1 MSDYPT
7 SPFAHRDCCIGVSFP
22 LVALEKYPDWRK
34 KPARLIEAQKI
45 LTEIQ
50 GLLEVSRFSAGEKR
64 ALQTSCEAAADAIDA
79 YDADHSQT
87 RDDAYSSWC
96 VMWFLGD
103 EAFADALY
111 YGGPWKKRPE
121 LWLQA
126 STLSAKL
133 RTDSIRTTW
142 KKPKRPHESGTVTH
156 RRDTMRNL
164 KSYGLE
170 QRSNHERERQQI
182 LVHLGEQLLADR
194 DVLRPARRLGYACQ
208 GFGWERRLLV
218 RAPDRRDDKAGP

>member
-126 STLSAKL
+126 KHLIGKTSDRLYPYHMEEAEEAARIWHCHASPRHDEKL
-133 RTDSIRTTW
+133 EVIWTGAT
-142 KKPKRPHESGTVTH
+142 E
-156 RRDTMRNL
+156 
-164 KSYGLE
+164 
-170 QRSNHERERQQI
+170 
-182 LVHLGEQLLADR
+182 
-194 DVLRPARRLGYACQ
+194 
-208 GFGWERRLLV
+208 
-218 RAPDRRDDKAGP
+218 